1 LVEKRDEKREERGLP
16 FIVEKRRERRGA
28 FSLGREER

>member
-16 FIVEKRRERRGA
+16 FIVEKRTERRGA
-28 FSLGREER
+28 FS